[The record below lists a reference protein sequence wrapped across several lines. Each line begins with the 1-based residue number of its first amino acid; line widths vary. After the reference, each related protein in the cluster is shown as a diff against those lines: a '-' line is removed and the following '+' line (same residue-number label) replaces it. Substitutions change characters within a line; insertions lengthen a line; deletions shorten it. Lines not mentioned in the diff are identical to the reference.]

1 MRQLRLF
8 HGSGV
13 RAWTVRGRLGTSRV
27 RQELPQQPWCIRRAS
42 SLKAM
47 STSHEPTST
56 PTLTQA
62 STPESTSNMHI
73 ANFNKIR
80 SVPAEPRHKQEQNR
94 LLGHVTQFKRHRE
107 LLTLAIETS
116 CDDTCV
122 ALLQSY
128 ESTVRTETPEM
139 VARLL
144 FNKKITSDQRQFGGV
159 HPAVAVEWHQRH
171 LATLVEE
178 AIRSLPEGKTPAYKN
193 TRLPYRAPDLIAVT
207 RGPGMPTSLATGME
221 VAKGL
226 ALAWGIP
233 IVGVHHMQAHALT
246 PQLVEALDRP
256 PAPSVASSPW
266 EERQQVDA
274 EVKTASRQQEE
285 AQHPNLDY
293 PYLNLLVSGGHT
305 QLVYS
310 ASLTSHLILCTTD
323 NIALGDMLD
332 KAARKILPPSMLNSG
347 QNVMY
352 AAALE
357 RFAFPRFPAG
367 ADEREY
373 NFKYTPPATRAA
385 EIEQHKSPYG
395 WHLSPPLYASRKMEY
410 NFTGLGSQAQRIA
423 ESLDISSSY
432 ENHTEHILSLEN
444 SPKSGSD
451 LAPSPDSSTTILSP
465 ALKEEDHQIEQRR
478 YLARATMQ
486 LAFEHLASRIVMVL
500 QQQAK
505 TSCEQQKVKTLVVS
519 GGVASNQFLR
529 HVLRRVL
536 EVRGFGHI
544 RIMAPPVNLCTDNA
558 AMIAWTGSEM
568 YRAGWVS
575 KLDMLPIKKWS
586 MSSTGEQGGILGTEE
601 KPFYVRR

>member
-1 MRQLRLF
+1 
-8 HGSGV
+8 
-13 RAWTVRGRLGTSRV
+13 
-27 RQELPQQPWCIRRAS
+27 
-42 SLKAM
+42 
-47 STSHEPTST
+47 
-56 PTLTQA
+56 
-62 STPESTSNMHI
+62 MHI
-73 ANFNKIR
+73 ANFTKIQNTM
-80 SVPAEPRHKQEQNR
+80 AEPRHKQEQNR
-94 LLGHVTQFKRHRE
+94 LLGHVTQFKRQKG

-128 ESTVRTETPEM
+128 ESTERTEKPEL

-178 AIRSLPEGKTPAYKN
+178 AIRSLPEGNTSASQKTK
-193 TRLPYRAPDLIAVT
+193 LPYRTPDLIAVT

-246 PQLVEALDRP
+246 PQLVEALDRS
-256 PAPSVASSPW
+256 AAFSVASSPW
-266 EERQQVDA
+266 EARQRVDA
-274 EVKTASRQQEE
+274 EVKAASGQQEE

-310 ASLTSHLILCTTD
+310 ASLTSHLIQCTTD

-357 RFAFPRFPAG
+357 RFAFPRFPIG

-385 EIEQHKSPYG
+385 EIEQHNSPYG

-423 ESLDISSSY
+423 DSLDSFSSY
-432 ENHTEHILSLEN
+432 EKPTEQVLSLED
-444 SPKSGSD
+444 SPESGSD

-465 ALKEEDHQIEQRR
+465 ALKEEDQIEQRR

-505 TSCEQQKVKTLVVS
+505 TSGEQQKVKTLVVS

-568 YRAGWVS
+568 WRAGWVS

>member
-1 MRQLRLF
+1 
-8 HGSGV
+8 
-13 RAWTVRGRLGTSRV
+13 
-27 RQELPQQPWCIRRAS
+27 
-42 SLKAM
+42 
-47 STSHEPTST
+47 
-56 PTLTQA
+56 
-62 STPESTSNMHI
+62 MHI
-73 ANFNKIR
+73 AR
-80 SVPAEPRHKQEQNR
+80 THPDQDVPQYITPI
-94 LLGHVTQFKRHRE
+94 KRRPTE

-122 ALLQSY
+122 ALLKSY
-128 ESTVRTETPEM
+128 DSNENPKKEPEM
-139 VARLL
+139 VAHLL

-171 LATLVEE
+171 LATLVQE
-178 AIRSLPEGKTPAYKN
+178 AIQHIPEAGPSGNQSYQTMRKPKQHIK
-193 TRLPYRAPDLIAVT
+193 PDLIAVT

-246 PQLVEALDRP
+246 PQLVEALERSA
-256 PAPSVASSPW
+256 APSLASSPW
-266 EERQQVDA
+266 AQRQQPEQQQA
-274 EVKTASRQQEE
+274 AASKKQEE
-285 AQHPNLDY
+285 AQHPSLDY

-310 ASLTSHLILCTTD
+310 ASLTSHLIQCTTD

-332 KAARKILPPSMLNSG
+332 KAARKILPASVLESG

-373 NFKYTPPATRAA
+373 NFKYTPPATRAT
-385 EIEQHKSPYG
+385 EIEPHNSPYG
-395 WHLSPPLYASRKMEY
+395 WHLSPPLYASRRMEY

-423 ESLDISSSY
+423 DTLDSFSSY
-432 ENHTEHILSLEN
+432 ENPRDQVLSREV
-444 SPKSGSD
+444 SPEEGSD
-451 LAPSPDSSTTILSP
+451 NGSALAPSATSDDSNTPLLSP
-465 ALKEEDHQIEQRR
+465 ALDEKDQIEQRR
-478 YLARATMQ
+478 YLARAVMQ

-505 TSCEQQKVKTLVVS
+505 HSGEAQKVKTLVVS

>member
-1 MRQLRLF
+1 MR
-8 HGSGV
+8 S
-13 RAWTVRGRLGTSRV
+13 
-27 RQELPQQPWCIRRAS
+27 
-42 SLKAM
+42 K
-47 STSHEPTST
+47 
-56 PTLTQA
+56 
-62 STPESTSNMHI
+62 
-73 ANFNKIR
+73 
-80 SVPAEPRHKQEQNR
+80 
-94 LLGHVTQFKRHRE
+94 E

-122 ALLQSY
+122 AVL
-128 ESTVRTETPEM
+128 ESWEDSNRKDFKKRPEK

-171 LATLVEE
+171 LATLVQE
-178 AIRSLPEGKTPAYKN
+178 AITSLPEADVSGN
-193 TRLPYRAPDLIAVT
+193 NNPYQPTQRRRTPDLVAVT

-233 IVGVHHMQAHALT
+233 VIGVHHMQAHALT
-246 PQLVEALDRP
+246 PQLVEALDRWDDD
-256 PAPSVASSPW
+256 AEGPSLASSPW
-266 EERQQVDA
+266 AQRQQ
-274 EVKTASRQQEE
+274 QQQL
-285 AQHPNLDY
+285 AQAVSEPPSFEQQKPAAQEKHEHDDDPADPSLDY

-310 ASLTSHLILCTTD
+310 SSLTSHQILCTSE

-332 KAARKILPPSMLNSG
+332 KAARKILPASVLSAG

-357 RFAFPRFPAG
+357 RFAFPQFPQG
-367 ADEREY
+367 ADEHEL
-373 NFKYTPPATRAA
+373 NFDFFKYTPPPNRAA
-385 EIEQHKSPYG
+385 EIAPFQSPYG
-395 WHLSPPLYASRKMEY
+395 WTLSPPLYASRKMEY

-423 ESLDISSSY
+423 ETLEGFSSY
-432 ENHTEHILSLEN
+432 EDAANDQVIISREKNSVSPDEPNTNSN
-444 SPKSGSD
+444 SPDTEEYDTCDKPAT
-451 LAPSPDSSTTILSP
+451 LSPTDSETDSSSDALVLSP
-465 ALKEEDHQIEQRR
+465 ALHEEEQLEQRR
-478 YLARATMQ
+478 YLARAVMQ

-500 QQQAK
+500 QAQAK
-505 TSCEQQKVKTLVVS
+505 TLPKEHQVKTLVVS

-536 EVRGFGHI
+536 EVRGFGHVE
-544 RIMAPPVNLCTDNA
+544 IMAPPVNLCTDNA

-575 KLDMLPIKKWS
+575 KLDMLPIKRWS
-586 MSSTGEQGGILGTEE
+586 LSSTGEQGGITGTEE
-601 KPFYVRR
+601 KPFYVERS

>member
-1 MRQLRLF
+1 
-8 HGSGV
+8 
-13 RAWTVRGRLGTSRV
+13 
-27 RQELPQQPWCIRRAS
+27 
-42 SLKAM
+42 
-47 STSHEPTST
+47 
-56 PTLTQA
+56 
-62 STPESTSNMHI
+62 MHI
-73 ANFNKIR
+73 YNLRKAQDR
-80 SVPAEPRHKQEQNR
+80 PAPPRHKQEQEK
-94 LLGHVTQFKRHRE
+94 LLGHVTQFKRQKE

-128 ESTVRTETPEM
+128 ESTERTEKPEM

-159 HPAVAVEWHQRH
+159 HPAIAVEWHQRH

-178 AIRSLPEGKTPAYKN
+178 AIRSLPEDG
-193 TRLPYRAPDLIAVT
+193 TRGNASYATSRLKYRSPDLIAVT

-246 PQLVEALDRP
+246 PQLVYALDRSFA
-256 PAPSVASSPW
+256 APSLASSPW
-266 EERQQVDA
+266 GQRQQRVVDPELKA
-274 EVKTASRQQEE
+274 ASEKQEE
-285 AQHPNLDY
+285 EVDQRTANLDY

-310 ASLTSHLILCTTD
+310 ASLTSHLIQCTTD

-332 KAARKILPPSMLNSG
+332 KAARKILPPSVLNSG

-357 RFAFPRFPAG
+357 RFAFPRFATG

-385 EIEQHKSPYG
+385 EIEQHNSPYG

-423 ESLDISSSY
+423 DSLDGFSSY
-432 ENHTEHILSLEN
+432 ENCQDQVLSRED
-444 SPKSGSD
+444 SPAESGSGVGSD
-451 LAPSPDSSTTILSP
+451 DMAPSPADSSTSTALLSP
-465 ALKEEDHQIEQRR
+465 ALNEQDQMEQRR

-505 TSCEQQKVKTLVVS
+505 TSGEAQKVKTLVVS

-544 RIMAPPVNLCTDNA
+544 RIMAPPVHLCTDNA

-568 YRAGWVS
+568 WRAGWVS

-601 KPFYVRR
+601 KPFYVRRSS

>member
-1 MRQLRLF
+1 M
-8 HGSGV
+8 
-13 RAWTVRGRLGTSRV
+13 
-27 RQELPQQPWCIRRAS
+27 
-42 SLKAM
+42 
-47 STSHEPTST
+47 
-56 PTLTQA
+56 
-62 STPESTSNMHI
+62 
-73 ANFNKIR
+73 
-80 SVPAEPRHKQEQNR
+80 AEPRHKQEQNR
-94 LLGHVTQFKRHRE
+94 LFGHTTQFKRHRE

-122 ALLQSY
+122 ALLKSY
-128 ESTVRTETPEM
+128 ESTERTEKPEM

-178 AIRSLPEGKTPAYKN
+178 AIRSLPEGNTSAYHN
-193 TRLPYRAPDLIAVT
+193 TKLPYRIPDLIAVT

-246 PQLVEALDRP
+246 PQLVEALDRS
-256 PAPSVASSPW
+256 AASS
-266 EERQQVDA
+266 
-274 EVKTASRQQEE
+274 QEE

-310 ASLTSHLILCTTD
+310 ASLTSHLIQCTTD

-357 RFAFPRFPAG
+357 RFAFPRFPIG

-385 EIEQHKSPYG
+385 EIEQHNSPYG

-423 ESLDISSSY
+423 DSLDSFSSY
-432 ENHTEHILSLEN
+432 ENPT
-444 SPKSGSD
+444 
-451 LAPSPDSSTTILSP
+451 
-465 ALKEEDHQIEQRR
+465 EQRR

-505 TSCEQQKVKTLVVS
+505 TSSEQQKVKTLVVS

-544 RIMAPPVNLCTDNA
+544 RITAPPVNLCTDNA

-568 YRAGWVS
+568 WRAGWVS

>member
-1 MRQLRLF
+1 
-8 HGSGV
+8 
-13 RAWTVRGRLGTSRV
+13 
-27 RQELPQQPWCIRRAS
+27 
-42 SLKAM
+42 
-47 STSHEPTST
+47 
-56 PTLTQA
+56 
-62 STPESTSNMHI
+62 MHI
-73 ANFNKIR
+73 ANFKKVQNTAA
-80 SVPAEPRHKQEQNR
+80 PPRHKQE
-94 LLGHVTQFKRHRE
+94 HVTQFKRQKE

-128 ESTVRTETPEM
+128 ESTERTDKPEM

-178 AIRSLPEGKTPAYKN
+178 AIRSLPEGN
-193 TRLPYRAPDLIAVT
+193 THRLPHRTPDLIAVT

-246 PQLVEALDRP
+246 PQLVDALDRSSAAA
-256 PAPSVASSPW
+256 APSLASSPW
-266 EERQQVDA
+266 GQRQRQQRVVDHPELKA
-274 EVKTASRQQEE
+274 AALEEQQEE
-285 AQHPNLDY
+285 EAQRANLDY

-310 ASLTSHLILCTTD
+310 ASLTSHLIQCTTD

-332 KAARKILPPSMLNSG
+332 KAARKILPLSVLNSG

-357 RFAFPRFPAG
+357 RFAFPRFPTG

-385 EIEQHKSPYG
+385 EIEQHNSPYG

-410 NFTGLGSQAQRIA
+410 SFTGLGSQAQRIA
-423 ESLDISSSY
+423 DSLDSFYSY
-432 ENHTEHILSLEN
+432 ENPMDQVLSRED
-444 SPKSGSD
+444 SPESGSD
-451 LAPSPDSSTTILSP
+451 DDLALSPDSETAPLLSP
-465 ALKEEDHQIEQRR
+465 ALNEQDQIEQRR

-505 TSCEQQKVKTLVVS
+505 TSGEQQKVKTLVVS

-568 YRAGWVS
+568 WRAGWVS

-601 KPFYVRR
+601 NPFYVRPSVKPESYGQD

>member
-1 MRQLRLF
+1 M
-8 HGSGV
+8 
-13 RAWTVRGRLGTSRV
+13 
-27 RQELPQQPWCIRRAS
+27 
-42 SLKAM
+42 
-47 STSHEPTST
+47 
-56 PTLTQA
+56 
-62 STPESTSNMHI
+62 
-73 ANFNKIR
+73 
-80 SVPAEPRHKQEQNR
+80 
-94 LLGHVTQFKRHRE
+94 
-107 LLTLAIETS
+107 LAH
-116 CDDTCV
+116 
-122 ALLQSY
+122 
-128 ESTVRTETPEM
+128 
-139 VARLL
+139 LL

-171 LATLVEE
+171 LATLVQE
-178 AIRSLPEGKTPAYKN
+178 AIQSLPEAGPSDNQSYQT
-193 TRLPYRAPDLIAVT
+193 TREPEQHIKPDLIAVT

-246 PQLVEALDRP
+246 PQLVEALDRSA
-256 PAPSVASSPW
+256 APSLASSPW
-266 EERQQVDA
+266 AQRQQPEQQA
-274 EVKTASRQQEE
+274 ASKKQEE
-285 AQHPNLDY
+285 AQHPSLDY

-310 ASLTSHLILCTTD
+310 VSLTSHLIQCTTD

-332 KAARKILPPSMLNSG
+332 KAARKILPASVLESG

-385 EIEQHKSPYG
+385 EIEQHSSPYG

-423 ESLDISSSY
+423 DTLDKFSSY
-432 ENHTEHILSLEN
+432 ENARDQVLSRED
-444 SPKSGSD
+444 SPESD
-451 LAPSPDSSTTILSP
+451 NASYLAPSVNSDDSSAPRLSP
-465 ALKEEDHQIEQRR
+465 TLEEKDQIEQRR
-478 YLARATMQ
+478 YLARAVMQ

-505 TSCEQQKVKTLVVS
+505 HAGEAQKVKTLVVS

-586 MSSTGEQGGILGTEE
+586 MSSTGEQGGILGTDQ